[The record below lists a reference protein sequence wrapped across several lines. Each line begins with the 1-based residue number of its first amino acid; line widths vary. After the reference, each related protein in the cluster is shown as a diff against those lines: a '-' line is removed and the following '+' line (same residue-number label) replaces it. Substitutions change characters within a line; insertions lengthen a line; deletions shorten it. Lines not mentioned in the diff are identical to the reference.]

1 MEGSDKKILII
12 TDGSATIR
20 QMAEDIAVIIGNN
33 SDYPVTVVQAEHF
46 AGTDLLAS
54 DAFFLG
60 CEAPKPASF
69 SYLEALFAH
78 VNLAGRPCGI
88 FSSNN
93 KAIKYLSA
101 LVRDSDAVTAKPLLA
116 KTGTVNGGD
125 LQKWIKGVL
134 GGYNERAKP

>member
-1 MEGSDKKILII
+1 MEEKNKKILII
-12 TDGSATIR
+12 TDDAAPIR

-33 SDYPVTVVQAEHF
+33 SGCSVVVVQAEHF
-46 AGTDLLAS
+46 AGTDLLSS

-60 CEAPKPASF
+60 CESPKLASF

-101 LVRDSDAVTAKPLLA
+101 LVRDSEVAAAKPLLA
-116 KTGTVNGGD
+116 KSGTVNGGD
-125 LQKWIKGVL
+125 LQKWIQGVL
-134 GGYNERAKP
+134 EIP